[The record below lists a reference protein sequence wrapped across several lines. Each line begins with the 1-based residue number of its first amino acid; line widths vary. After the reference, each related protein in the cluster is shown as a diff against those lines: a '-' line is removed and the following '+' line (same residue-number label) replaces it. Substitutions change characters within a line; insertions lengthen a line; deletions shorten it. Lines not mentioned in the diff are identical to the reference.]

1 MSIIAG
7 KAQEYPNG
15 LNRKRKVIVMYL
27 DLSEW
32 SIKDLMELFYTA
44 QELQCGKLIREVK
57 EEFNRRQKFA

>member
-1 MSIIAG
+1 
-7 KAQEYPNG
+7 
-15 LNRKRKVIVMYL
+15 MYL

-44 QELQCGKLIREVK
+44 QELQCGNLIREVK

>member
-1 MSIIAG
+1 MLAW
-7 KAQEYPNG
+7 YTLPTMDVN
-15 LNRKRKVIVMYL
+15 RKVIVMYL

-32 SIKDLMELFYTA
+32 SIKDLMELYYTA